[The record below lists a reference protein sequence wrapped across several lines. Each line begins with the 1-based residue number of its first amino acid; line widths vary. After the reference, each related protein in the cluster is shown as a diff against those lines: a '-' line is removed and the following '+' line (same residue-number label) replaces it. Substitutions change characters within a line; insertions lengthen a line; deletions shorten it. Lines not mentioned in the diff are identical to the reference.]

1 MIFRAPDQRFGNSG
15 ILTVEFRADFRS
27 RKCKNRAFS
36 GQQNNIQVQIG
47 PINLQ
52 KEISLN

>member
-1 MIFRAPDQRFGNSG
+1 MIFRPPDQRFGNSG
-15 ILTVEFRADFRS
+15 ILKVDFLAVFGP

-47 PINLQ
+47 PLNLQ
-52 KEISLN
+52 KEIS